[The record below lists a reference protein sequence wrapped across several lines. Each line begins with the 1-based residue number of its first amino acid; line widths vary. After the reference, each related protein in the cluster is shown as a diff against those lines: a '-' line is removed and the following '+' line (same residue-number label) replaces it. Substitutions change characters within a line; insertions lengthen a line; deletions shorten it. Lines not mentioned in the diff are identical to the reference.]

1 MANTI
6 LTVSQ
11 ITRKALMILHQKANF
26 IGSIDRQYD
35 DSFAK
40 DGAKIGDTLR
50 IRLPNR
56 YVTRTQNAVVLAPQ
70 DTVERQVSLVVSRRL
85 GVDLNFTSTDL
96 TLSLDDFSE
105 RILDP
110 AMAALAAGLEND
122 AMIGD
127 STYPGLVNSVFQ
139 QVNNQGNA
147 IQFRHILL
155 GRKLLQEALTPLDK
169 RTVNLCP
176 QDNVDLVDNLKGL
189 FNDKTALSE
198 QYLEGYMGRTAG
210 FAFMENT
217 LWPKQPRGSA
227 NTAYQVGAVA
237 PVVGDTTLSLQ
248 AGSGSFAAGD
258 IITIDNVFRIHP
270 ETRQSTGILMQ
281 FAVQTTTGGGAQ
293 TQVTSAPAM
302 YWQSTGVNASRQNIN
317 APPVQGASVKIAG
330 AINTPYGQSLMYQ
343 KGAFTFATADL
354 VMPNGVDFKAR
365 EVLDGISMR
374 IIRQY
379 DINNDAFPCR
389 LDVQYGFVAQR
400 PQLAVVLANN

>member
-56 YVTRTQNAVVLAPQ
+56 YVVRTGVPLVAQ
-70 DTVERQVSLVVSRRL
+70 DTVERNVSLSVANRM

-110 AMAALAAGLEND
+110 AMSVLAANLDSD
-122 AMIGD
+122 AMNMLFD
-127 STYPGLVNSVFQ
+127 VSQ
-139 QVNNQGNA
+139 QVNNQGNTL
-147 IQFRHILL
+147 QFRHVLL
-155 GRKLLQEALTPLDK
+155 GRKILQDSLTPLDK
-169 RTVNLCP
+169 RTVNLNT

-189 FNDKTALSE
+189 FNDKTTLSE
-198 QYLEGYMGRTAG
+198 QYTEGYMGRTAG
-210 FAFMENT
+210 FSFMENT
-217 LWPKQPRGSA
+217 LWPKQLRGSA
-227 NTAYQVGAVA
+227 NAAYVIDVAGANGDVTISVKTGAGTLKIGERFTVA
-237 PVVGDTTLSLQ
+237 G
-248 AGSGSFAAGD
+248 
-258 IITIDNVFRIHP
+258 VFRIHP
-270 ETRQSTGILMQ
+270 ETRLSTGVLQQ
-281 FAVQTTTGGGAQ
+281 FVVTANYGGGAGLISVAP
-293 TQVTSAPAM
+293 TLYSAA
-302 YWQSTGVNASRQNIN
+302 TGVNASRQNIDSLPATN
-317 APPVQGASVKIAG
+317 AVVTIPGTA
-330 AINTPYGQSLMYQ
+330 NTPYGQSAMYQ

-379 DINNDAFPCR
+379 DINTDAFPCR
-389 LDVQYGFVAQR
+389 LDVQYGYLTQR
-400 PQLAVVLANN
+400 SQLAVILAAN